1 MWCDI
6 LNNPKQGS
14 LYSMDHSHLM
24 NVPVFYDD
32 KVECKS
38 PHPALLDTKQND
50 GIKVT
55 PNNQNIPKAD
65 PSPVCRSVSG
75 RVIEEVRWH
84 LAQVP
89 RRKGIW
95 VTVKENVTTKKSFGE
110 PPRKTSETKEIL
122 NSKKGFGILPR
133 KMSVTKRRRIF

>member
-24 NVPVFYDD
+24 NVPVYYDD

-55 PNNQNIPKAD
+55 PNNQTIPKAD

-95 VTVKENVTTKKSFGE
+95 VTVKENVTKKRVLGNR
-110 PPRKTSETKEIL
+110 PGKLQRRKRFLTA
-122 NSKKGFGILPR
+122 
-133 KMSVTKRRRIF
+133 KRVLGYCPGKCQ